1 MTAAESAAAKQ
12 AAAARSRLGKPG
24 SAASVSVTSQ
34 AYSSRQQWVVLRSVK
49 TNTFVSVE
57 PPPHSRA
64 LLAHGKAESI
74 SLKNIFGFLR
84 GGFLWSKSTDSLLNV
99 CNDDGELCTGYLAHA
114 DDAHRKRLQHP
125 LESSLFEFEAVKW
138 P

>member
-1 MTAAESAAAKQ
+1 MRIGVP
-12 AAAARSRLGKPG
+12 RSDLSGVG
-24 SAASVSVTSQ
+24 VTSQ
-34 AYSSRQQWVVLRSVK
+34 AYSPYQQWVVLRSLS

-57 PPPHSRA
+57 PPPHSEA

-99 CNDDGELCTGYLAHA
+99 CNDDGELSSKNPLLRHSLAN
-114 DDAHRKRLQHP
+114 
-125 LESSLFEFEAVKW
+125 F
-138 P
+138 

>member
-1 MTAAESAAAKQ
+1 MGPQRGNVGQQLIEDLGPHVSSAQYA
-12 AAAARSRLGKPG
+12 
-24 SAASVSVTSQ
+24 
-34 AYSSRQQWVVLRSVK
+34 
-49 TNTFVSVE
+49 
-57 PPPHSRA
+57 A